1 MILKMILIKIK
12 KNKNLWNINSSFL
25 TRIIDFGER
34 GT

>member
-12 KNKNLWNINSSFL
+12 KNKNLWNKKSRIN
-25 TRIIDFGER
+25 FGER